1 MQKHLPNSPLG
12 LTVLWMWV
20 GLVVLAFAVYGLFRW
35 WRQRHPLP
43 KPEPVQSYSQR
54 LHQRMNKRR
63 TGTAPSDAEKPG
75 KPDKH

>member
-12 LTVLWMWV
+12 LTVLLMWV
-20 GLVVLAFAVYGLFRW
+20 GLVVLAFAAYGLFQW

-63 TGTAPSDAEKPG
+63 TGAAPSDAEKSG
-75 KPDKH
+75 KHDKH